1 MNKFKQNELVWAKF
15 DDYPW
20 WPGVIKREVPPS
32 QFEILFCGDDAKA
45 LIPKKY
51 IAKWEK
57 NFDQLTSKIED
68 KDLLF
73 SVGIA
78 LKLQEGIFDFKDHV
92 EFITNSN
99 KEEIVKEMIEF
110 LNFNQSEI
118 DNIKHQ
124 KSNDTF
130 LKRKRTI
137 NKKENL
143 LIHPEPNQNKAG
155 LIDSIYQSIAGDIT
169 QLTKSLNIINE
180 YKGKITSKLA
190 KCQKDR
196 TVISKNNL
204 ESIDGLIDITS
215 QHVDK
220 SFSNLISPYIP
231 LLDFQINQNNP
242 FLFYGNIKTIKSLY
256 NKELYE
262 ESLNKYKNIYDLTCA
277 ILEKLEF
284 GKSNSFLPEEE
295 KNVEMIQ
302 AGRKNSENDLMNEV
316 PNISLQKFFDSVNDN
331 QHLIYKGYKFRANEI
346 TNKHTKHFYRKRIK
360 DALIDV
366 FVDSFY
372 YIEHSFLNNIAGG
385 LEVLCSKI
393 DKKIELD
400 YVSNIEIIMN
410 ITNTY
415 INGNKTSLT
424 QEKHYD
430 LSLDF

>member
-45 LIPKKY
+45 LIPKKF

-110 LNFNQSEI
+110 LNFNQNEI

-124 KSNDTF
+124 KNNDTF
-130 LKRKRTI
+130 LKRKRMI
-137 NKKENL
+137 NKKEDVI
-143 LIHPEPNQNKAG
+143 IHPEPNKNKAG
-155 LIDSIYQSIAGDIT
+155 LIDSIYQPIAGDIAE
-169 QLTKSLNIINE
+169 LNKSLNIINE
-180 YKGKITSKLA
+180 YKGRITSKLA
-190 KCQKDR
+190 KCQKDK
-196 TVISKNNL
+196 TIISKNNIK
-204 ESIDGLIDITS
+204 SIDGLIDITT
-215 QHVDK
+215 QQVDK
-220 SFSNLISPYIP
+220 YFSNLISPYFP

-242 FLFYGNIKTIKSLY
+242 FLFCGNIKTIISLY
-256 NKELYE
+256 NKELFE
-262 ESLNKYKNIYDLTCA
+262 ESLNKFKNIYDLICT
-277 ILEKLEF
+277 ILEKIEF
-284 GKSNSFLPEEE
+284 GKSNSSLPEEDKDGE
-295 KNVEMIQ
+295 MLKFRGKN
-302 AGRKNSENDLMNEV
+302 NENDLMNEV
-316 PNISLQKFFDSVNDN
+316 PNISLQKFIDSVNDN

-346 TNKHTKHFYRKRIK
+346 TNKHTKHNYRKKVK

-366 FVDSFY
+366 FADIFY
-372 YIEHSFLNNIAGG
+372 YLEPNFLANIAGG
-385 LEVLCSKI
+385 LEFLCSKI
-393 DKKIELD
+393 DKKIEIY

-415 INGNKTSLT
+415 INHNKSSLT

-430 LSLDF
+430 LSLNF